1 MALLPVLASWRE
13 GRLLLGLINLLVLA
27 GGVVA
32 VARTPAQTWV
42 AVILALVCAGLQA
55 VSVLAPSEAGLVAYE
70 LVIVPFYLLT
80 MASLLAFVLR
90 RGRVGVDRLYAAV
103 SVYILAGFLWG
114 LAYFAVSHWSPG
126 SFLMTVPQLATRP
139 LVFGDLL
146 YFSFVSLTSTG
157 YGDIIPVTPLARV
170 LTVFEHIAGVMY
182 VAILIARLAGMRATT
197 EDEEDAPAGLE

>member
-1 MALLPVLASWRE
+1 MALLPVLANWRE
-13 GRLLLGLINLLVLA
+13 GHLVSGLINLVVLV

-32 VARTPAQTWV
+32 VARTPTQTWI
-42 AVILALVCAGLQA
+42 AIILAVVCAVLQA
-55 VSVLAPSEAGLVAYE
+55 ATSLAPNEARLVAYE
-70 LVIVPFYLLT
+70 LMIVPFYLLT

-90 RGRVGVDRLYAAV
+90 PGAVGVDRLYAAV

-114 LAYFAVSHWSPG
+114 LGYFAVSHWSPG
-126 SFLMTVPQLATRP
+126 SFLMTIPQLAAQP

-157 YGDIIPVTPLARV
+157 YGDIVPVTALARV
-170 LTVFEHIAGVMY
+170 MTVFEHIAGVMY

-197 EDEEDAPAGLE
+197 QEEDVPPGME